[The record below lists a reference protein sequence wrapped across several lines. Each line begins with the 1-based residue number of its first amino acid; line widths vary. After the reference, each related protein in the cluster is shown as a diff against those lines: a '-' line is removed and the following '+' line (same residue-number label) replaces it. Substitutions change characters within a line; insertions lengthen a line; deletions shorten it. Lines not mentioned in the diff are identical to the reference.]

1 MLGNLH
7 THTSFSD
14 GSDVPEAYIK
24 EAEKQ
29 GFDVL
34 GFSDHAPIPFPNEFA
49 IQEGGLAKYCATIEE
64 FKKRDPDPRIP
75 DRASRIPDPSSLIAH
90 HSSELEVLLGLEFD
104 FLPDNQPT
112 IPELRNQYPFDYII
126 GSVHLVT
133 NPDVAEP
140 WFIDGPKQA
149 SYDAG
154 LDAVFQGDIREGVTA
169 YWRQIQ
175 LMIVQEKPDII
186 GHLDKIKMHNKN
198 RYFKE
203 HEDWYV
209 RLVDETLELIHQHQ
223 IVVEVNTR
231 GIYKKRCDTL
241 FPGPYILRKMASK
254 NIPITISSDAHRP
267 EEISYCF
274 DLARSIVG
282 ELGYGSTWMLTS
294 RGWKEEK
301 IA

>member
-14 GSDVPEAYIK
+14 GSDAPLAYLNEAVR
-24 EAEKQ
+24 Q

-34 GFSDHAPIPFPNEFA
+34 GFSDHAPIPFPNDFA
-49 IQEGGLAKYCATIEE
+49 IQEGGLSTYCTTIEKLKNWE
-64 FKKRDPDPRIP
+64 HP
-75 DRASRIPDPSSLIAH
+75 SRIPDHASRI
-90 HSSELEVLLGLEFD
+90 SESEIEVLLGLEFD
-104 FLPDNQPT
+104 FLPGNTPT
-112 IPELRNQYPFDYII
+112 IPDLRKRHHFDYII

-133 NPDVAEP
+133 HPDIPEP

-149 SYDAG
+149 SFDAG
-154 LDAVFQGDIREGVTA
+154 LEAVFRGDIRAAVTA

-175 LMIVQEKPDII
+175 GMIIQDKPDII

-203 HEDWYV
+203 HEAWYV
-209 RLVDETLELIHQHQ
+209 KLVEETLDLIRDHQ

-231 GIYKKRCDTL
+231 GIYKKRCNTL
-241 FPGPYILRKMASK
+241 FPGPYILRKMASR

-282 ELGYGSTWMLTS
+282 ELGYQSTWMLTS
-294 RGWKEEK
+294 NGWKEEE
-301 IA
+301 IFSGQQP